1 MLPKLQPLSLQA
13 VVHRVVHQGC
23 PHSKGNSAEPFR
35 SSSGAVALA
44 AYVDIRCGHTLV
56 GTLIKRE
63 REERF
68 KKKKKK
74 ILKFLLFFLL
84 LLFIAINKRSK
95 AIRYFHVYLIG
106 LYFFVSYTKFFF
118 DFES

>member
-1 MLPKLQPLSLQA
+1 M
-13 VVHRVVHQGC
+13 
-23 PHSKGNSAEPFR
+23 
-35 SSSGAVALA
+35 
-44 AYVDIRCGHTLV
+44 DIRCGHTLV

-68 KKKKKK
+68 KKKKN
-74 ILKFLLFFLL
+74 LKFLLFFLL

-95 AIRYFHVYLIG
+95 AIRYFHVYLID